1 MSIQIPSDIEILHEA
16 TEVLLEHLGPAK
28 SARFWSIWQAGQGD
42 YLRWRDTVFGQMS
55 VAELYEQIA
64 EYQAQ
69 SPTQAP
75 KPDS

>member
-1 MSIQIPSDIEILHEA
+1 MNIQIPSDTEILHEA
-16 TEVLLEHLGPAK
+16 AEILLRHLGPAK

-42 YLRWRDTVFGQMS
+42 YLGWKDAVFGQTS

-69 SPTQAP
+69 SPKQ
-75 KPDS
+75 DS